1 MKLILP
7 QPIIK
12 RLKHEL
18 RGRRHEIGG
27 VLVGENLGDDV
38 FRLIDISFQSS
49 GGSIVHFVRDPEH
62 HKAFLA
68 DFFTRTGNDYRKF
81 NYIGEWHSHPGF
93 EPRPSGEDV
102 ATMFEI
108 VEDPAVGVNFA
119 ILIIARLLRWN
130 QLQISATL
138 FRPGIMPE
146 SITVEVDGEEE
157 RKASIFLRLIA
168 FIRR

>member
-7 QPIIK
+7 QPIIN
-12 RLKHEL
+12 RLKHKL
-18 RGRRHEIGG
+18 SGRRCEIGG
-27 VLVGENLGDDV
+27 VLVGENLGGDA
-38 FRLIDISFQSS
+38 FRLIDISFQES
-49 GGSIVHFVRDPEH
+49 GGTVVHFVRDPEH

-93 EPRPSGEDV
+93 EPRPSGEDLV
-102 ATMFEI
+102 TMFEL

-119 ILIIARLLRWN
+119 ILIIARLRYWN

-138 FRPGIMPE
+138 IRPGIMPE
-146 SITVEVDGEEE
+146 SITVEVEGEDEQ
-157 RKASIFLRLIA
+157 KINIFRRFIA
-168 FIRR
+168 FIRK

>member
-1 MKLILP
+1 M
-7 QPIIK
+7 
-12 RLKHEL
+12 
-18 RGRRHEIGG
+18 GG
-27 VLVGENLGDDV
+27 VLVGQNLGHDV

-49 GGSIVHFVRDPEH
+49 GGSVVHFVRDPEH

-68 DFFTRTGNDYRKF
+68 DFFVRTGNDYRKF

-93 EPRPSGEDV
+93 EPRPSGEDL
-102 ATMFEI
+102 ATMFEL

-119 ILIIARLLRWN
+119 ILIIARLLRWR

-146 SITVEVDGEEE
+146 SITVEVERDEE
-157 RKASIFLRLIA
+157 RPASVFERLIA
-168 FIRR
+168 FIRK